1 MIICWPPGDS
11 EPNLNCQCYQFA
23 QALPKGLLVIPLKV
37 WGYPR
42 NFLFTL
48 RSLLMGR

>member
-23 QALPKGLLVIPLKV
+23 QALPKAE
-37 WGYPR
+37 
-42 NFLFTL
+42 
-48 RSLLMGR
+48 M